1 MSSLLDLLLTA
12 NNNSLSS
19 KIAQTY
25 GLEQDQANTALQA
38 LMPAFSQGLKRN
50 VETPQDFGAFMQTLA
65 KGNHAQY
72 TNDPDRAFTQNGIE
86 EGNQILGHLFKSK
99 GLSRKI
105 AEQASLNSGV
115 PANTLKQ
122 MLPSLAPLILGALS
136 DNMQNSNSQLSGAQ
150 HFGGSGGANPLGR
163 ILEELMK
170 GGLNKGT
177 SGNSN
182 TGRAGNNPLG
192 DILEQMMGRK
202 SGQSGQGGQSGQ
214 NGKTSRDDRLSDI
227 FGEML
232 DGKTGSFS
240 EPDFQDNNYQENN
253 YQENSD
259 PYADE
264 PIRETRTQTRS
275 APKRKPRGGGLE
287 DLFGEM
293 FRPSRQENPKY
304 DRDVES
310 IFDEF
315 LGPK

>member
-1 MSSLLDLLLTA
+1 MSSLLDLLLKA
-12 NNNSLSS
+12 NNNGLSS
-19 KIAQTY
+19 KIAKQY
-25 GLEQDQANTALQA
+25 GLEQEQANNALQA

-50 VETPQDFGAFMQTLA
+50 VTTPKDFGAFMQALA
-65 KGNHAQY
+65 NGNHAQY
-72 TNDPDRAFTQNGIE
+72 TNNPDMAFTKNGIN

-99 GLSRKI
+99 DLSRKI
-105 AEQASLNSGV
+105 TEQASLNSGL
-115 PANTLKQ
+115 PANTLRQ

-136 DNMQNSNSQLSGAQ
+136 KNMQIPQTGAQ
-150 HFGGSGGANPLGR
+150 YFGGSGGANPLGR

-170 GGLNKGT
+170 GG
-177 SGNSN
+177 N
-182 TGRAGNNPLG
+182 TNGGRSGNNPLG

-202 SGQSGQGGQSGQ
+202 GGFGSPRNDKNGASGR
-214 NGKTSRDDRLSDI
+214 TSRDDRLSDI

-232 DGKTGSFS
+232 DGKTGNFNEPIFNEPNIQEPAYEDSYADAPIRDTNPKTRS
-240 EPDFQDNNYQENN
+240 EP
-253 YQENSD
+253 
-259 PYADE
+259 
-264 PIRETRTQTRS
+264 
-275 APKRKPRGGGLE
+275 KRLPRGGGLE